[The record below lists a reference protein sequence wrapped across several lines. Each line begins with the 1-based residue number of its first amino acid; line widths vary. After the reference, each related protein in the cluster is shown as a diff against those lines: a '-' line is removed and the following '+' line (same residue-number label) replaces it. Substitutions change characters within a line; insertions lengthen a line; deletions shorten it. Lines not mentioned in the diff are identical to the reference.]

1 MSTLTEKEKDLLKE
15 AKLTMLLADQQEK
28 SADTRTQQEAEHNRQ
43 RLLRLLSQ
51 LHVVNTA
58 SDNSKENET
67 RSETLT
73 RLWDAWVL
81 QHAAPEADLLSRPPY
96 AGDCGKRILRY
107 VKQAD
112 GFEGTLGRLANAVG
126 AAKST
131 VHDAL
136 QRLEKENKISVEKTN
151 QRKFIVVAL

>member
-1 MSTLTEKEKDLLKE
+1 MSTLTEKEENLLKE

-28 SADTRTQQEAEHNRQ
+28 SADTSTQQEAEHNRQ
-43 RLLRLLSQ
+43 RLLRLLIQ
-51 LHVVNTA
+51 LHVVNTS
-58 SDNSKENET
+58 SDDSAENET

-81 QHAAPEADLLSRPPY
+81 QHAAPGADLLGRLPY

-112 GFEGTLGRLANAVG
+112 GFEGKLGRLADAVG

-136 QRLEKENKISVEKTN
+136 IRLEKENKISVEKTN